1 MIKGKEFG
9 RNQKMSF
16 VTSTNLKSWLPSFSG
31 FSASADGEQQ
41 PLLHSTTQQE
51 PGPESFVSKRK
62 IEDIVLMVFYDVF
75 TYRFVPI
82 NTSGSEGSGSKVKL
96 VTYNEAEAMKLS
108 GEKIDAALMEIVAIL
123 RLQTEADA
131 KLIDHAVWALMMAAT
146 FRMGAK
152 HASPYARSCKDIT
165 AAYVMK
171 TLLFPL
177 KCGTAMYDGE
187 NQLYKLQ
194 RHNRVRGFDLGP
206 AVLAAIAS
214 RPASRASAR

>member
-16 VTSTNLKSWLPSFSG
+16 VTSTNLKSWLPSFRG
-31 FSASADGEQQ
+31 ASADGEQQ
-41 PLLHSTTQQE
+41 PLLHSTTQQDT
-51 PGPESFVSKRK
+51 GPESFVSKRK
-62 IEDIVLMVFYDVF
+62 IEDIALMAFYDVF

-82 NTSGSEGSGSKVKL
+82 NASGSEGSNVKL

-108 GEKIDAALMEIVAIL
+108 GEKIDAARMEIVAIL
-123 RLQTEADA
+123 RLQTEAAA
-131 KLIDHAVWALMMAAT
+131 KLIDHAVWALMMIAT
-146 FRMGAK
+146 ARVGAN
-152 HASPYARSCKDIT
+152 HDNPYIKSGKDIA

-177 KCGTAMYDGE
+177 KRGTAMYDGE

-214 RPASRASAR
+214 RTASRASAR

>member
-152 HASPYARSCKDIT
+152 HASPYVLA
-165 AAYVMK
+165 K
-171 TLLFPL
+171 TLR
-177 KCGTAMYDGE
+177 
-187 NQLYKLQ
+187 Q
-194 RHNRVRGFDLGP
+194 RM
-206 AVLAAIAS
+206 
-214 RPASRASAR
+214 